1 MALETQILQRL
12 NAINTLLNTMQADA
26 KRTED
31 FPELIDI
38 HSDSKIRVS
47 YNTDSY
53 CTTIGSILQVMG
65 DVFFSEK
72 FSIEATDGQIIF
84 NVNAIADNIDVWIG
98 SDYQVEGVDYTRVA
112 GIVTMTNPVT
122 LGDIFTYRTFSSDS
136 TKEPFVATE
145 GQTVF
150 ELSNNTRNVDV
161 FVNGLYQIEIRDY
174 TKSENF
180 ITFEYGLTAG
190 DNVTVRKYR

>member
-1 MALETQILQRL
+1 MAIETQILQRL
-12 NAINTLLNTMQADA
+12 NAINTLLNEMQADA

-31 FPELIDI
+31 FPELVDL
-38 HSDSKIRVS
+38 HSDSKLRV
-47 YNTDSY
+47 TLDEDSY
-53 CTTIGSILQVMG
+53 WTTIGAILEVIGMG
-65 DVFFSEK
+65 FFSEK
-72 FSIEATDGQIIF
+72 TSIESGDGQIVF
-84 NVNAIADNIDVWIG
+84 NVNAVADNIDVWIG

-150 ELSNNTRNVDV
+150 ELSNSARNVDV

>member
-1 MALETQILQRL
+1 MAIETQILQRL
-12 NAINTLLNTMQADA
+12 NAITSLLNEMQADA

-31 FPELIDI
+31 FPELTDI

-53 CTTIGSILQVMG
+53 WTTIGAILQVMG

>member
-1 MALETQILQRL
+1 MAIETQILQRL

-53 CTTIGSILQVMG
+53 WTTIGDILQVMG

-72 FSIEATDGQIIF
+72 TSIESGDGQIVF